1 MPVLSVLHR
10 ILLPQMRSFLLD
22 WSNRAQNNN
31 TMRFS
36 FPIKNPIQQAAQR
49 FRAAV
54 DGLRVGQ
61 HHNGPIAATPL
72 PQLRTA
78 SEQWACIMGV
88 LFDAQARSTRAL
100 ASHRSAAAQVDAATY
115 ALQRLREEM
124 APALRYTLQRPS
136 PAPPA
141 PTAFRREHF
150 RRREPIAA

>member
-10 ILLPQMRSFLLD
+10 ILLSQMRSFLLD

-36 FPIKNPIQQAAQR
+36 FPIKRRQAAQW

-54 DGLRVGQ
+54 DGLRSGQ
-61 HHNGPIAATPL
+61 HHNHPIAATPL
-72 PQLRTA
+72 PPLRSTG
-78 SEQWACIMGV
+78 EQWACISGI
-88 LFDAQARSTRAL
+88 LLDAQTRSTRAL
-100 ASHRSAAAQVDAATY
+100 ANHRTAAAQVDAATY

-136 PAPPA
+136 PVPPA
-141 PTAFRREHF
+141 PTAFRREQF